1 MSKQKEKELS
11 KINDSNRDAVL
22 DWLRDRSHFH
32 TWFTSLIVG
41 SFVVLTVFGNQPG
54 FNDIG
59 SIFLSLALILLL
71 ISVLCNLVCVW
82 SIPSWKYRVK
92 TGILKDARGMRLEL
106 AVTAWIGVIS
116 FVCGLTLG
124 FIGNLPS

>member
-1 MSKQKEKELS
+1 MSQRKEKELS
-11 KINDSNRDAVL
+11 KINESNRDAVM

-41 SFVVLTVFGNQPG
+41 SFIVLTVFGNRPG
-54 FNDIG
+54 FDDIG
-59 SIFLSLALILLL
+59 AIFLSASLILLL
-71 ISVLCNLVCVW
+71 VSVLCNLVCVW

-92 TGILKDARGMRLEL
+92 TGSLKDARGMWLEL
-106 AVTAWIGVIS
+106 TITAWMGVIS

-124 FIGNLPS
+124 FIGNLPG